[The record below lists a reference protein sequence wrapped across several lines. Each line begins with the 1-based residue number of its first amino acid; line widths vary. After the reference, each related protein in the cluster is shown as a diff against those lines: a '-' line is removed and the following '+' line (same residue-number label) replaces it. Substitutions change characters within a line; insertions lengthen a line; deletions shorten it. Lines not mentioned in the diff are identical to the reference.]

1 MKLNLQLFAG
11 TFQLQLENSI
21 TAIKRLNDSLE
32 YGVSLELISGPA
44 LSFHCRVVH
53 HLLLKSNQN
62 VIKALG
68 LNVLQ
73 VLIGSLESLK
83 KAINFNSIARD
94 LTSSTFLQ
102 QVSLQGRPYGE
113 SGGHFYWK

>member
-1 MKLNLQLFAG
+1 M
-11 TFQLQLENSI
+11 QLENSI

-83 KAINFNSIARD
+83 KAINFNSIGTGIDILLENSKINSSYYLNFD
-94 LTSSTFLQ
+94 LQNRIIT
-102 QVSLQGRPYGE
+102 
-113 SGGHFYWK
+113 